1 MDLKEK
7 AQAEYMQGY
16 NHVRNERE
24 RKRDIL
30 QKLLPVDVPDGQ
42 VRINL
47 LWKNLQLERSLFVS
61 DKLNV
66 KAICNDGITGN
77 YIAKNSNIVFE
88 YDDLDMEL
96 IHMREDIVDYNGLYW
111 CAVTVVDNYDD
122 GEHQPISDTIS
133 PLSVIPDP
141 KNWRGSKMRFIWF
154 ERRVTLDFLKN
165 APWYKNIDQIVEWEQ
180 SSELKRNEEAVNWA
194 NNTNNVIDQDGLV
207 DIYDHFTTFE
217 GKKYL
222 TTWANGRELCIR
234 QVELEALTSVERLNP
249 SKILYPVQIHRRKN
263 KPWSFFG
270 VSIADEILAYQDA
283 ITQLANLNLL
293 NARISALWPD
303 KIVDNSLWID
313 LAMLADKKPGGRY
326 IPADSINGQAIGQS
340 IYTDN
345 PLNPSQVPMQ
355 QMQTLESYAKQ
366 TTGAWDVAFGD
377 SPQWTQT
384 KAEIQTLMAN
394 SNQLLSQVADNY
406 LRGIKWYFLAHYR
419 SYALNMKKS
428 DKKIISMFQKWDVV
442 SVTLSK
448 EDFIVDGKVQI
459 FIESQNQVDKQNEK
473 NSAKLLALQGVYLP
487 YLTSEY
493 ARNKFLR
500 LVWNMQGIKGFEAE
514 SFIFESVDETIAK
527 QRLALLNNNKDV
539 PLPQIGEDYQTYK
552 DIYSQAIDTPAKY
565 KALFSYEQAMIM
577 EKEMRGMQQPMQ
589 AGDEQVKNIAMN
601 QLSQQQ
607 SNNNP
612 NTSQVWI

>member
-1 MDLKEK
+1 MDLKSK
-7 AQAEYMQGY
+7 VQAEYVQWY

-30 QKLLPVDVPDGQ
+30 QKLLPVDIPDWQ

-66 KAICNDGITGN
+66 KAICNDWITGN

-88 YDDLDMEL
+88 YDDVDMEL

-111 CAVTVVDNYDD
+111 CAVTVVDNYDEE
-122 GEHQPISDTIS
+122 EHQPISDTIS

-141 KNWRGSKMRFIWF
+141 KNWRGSKMRFIGF

-180 SSELKRNEEAVNWA
+180 SSELRRNEEAVNWA
-194 NNTNNVIDQDGLV
+194 NNANNVIDQEWLV
-207 DIYDHFTTFE
+207 DIYDHFTTYN

-222 TTWANGRELCIR
+222 TTWANNRELCIR
-234 QVELEALTSVERLNP
+234 EIEIEPLTSTEKLNP

-263 KPWSFFG
+263 KPWSFFW

-303 KIVDNSLWID
+303 KIVDNSLGID
-313 LAMLADKKPGGRY
+313 LSMLADKKPGGRY
-326 IPADSINGQAIGQS
+326 IPADSNWQGIWQN

-345 PLNPSQVPMQ
+345 PLTPSQVPMQ
-355 QMQTLESYAKQ
+355 QMQSLEGYAKQ
-366 TTGAWDVAFGD
+366 TTWAWDVAFWD

-394 SNQLLSQVADNY
+394 SNQLLSQVSDNY

-419 SYALNMKKS
+419 SYALNMKPK
-428 DKKIISMFQKWDVV
+428 DKKIISMFQKWDAV
-442 SVTLSK
+442 SITLSK
-448 EDFIVDGKVQI
+448 EDFIADGKVQI

-473 NSAKLLALQGVYLP
+473 NSAKLLALQWVFLP
-487 YLTSEY
+487 YLKSDY

-500 LVWNMQGIKGFEAE
+500 LVWNMQGIKWFEAE

-527 QRLALLNNNKDV
+527 QRLLLLNNNKDV

-552 DIYSQAIDTPAKY
+552 DIYSQAIDTSAKY
-565 KALFSYEQAMIM
+565 KALYAYEQAMIM
-577 EKEMRGMQQPMQ
+577 EREMQWIQ
-589 AGDEQVKNIAMN
+589 APIWQWDEQVKNIAMN

-612 NTSQVWI
+612 NISQVWI